1 MPFPAGVD
9 FGSILIFRN
18 KKRFRYLNE
27 IAFLNDL
34 GSIIAIIYVKYG
46 AITKFVEKCIAEN
59 VRIARDGAEIRI

>member
-1 MPFPAGVD
+1 M
-9 FGSILIFRN
+9 
-18 KKRFRYLNE
+18 NE

-46 AITKFVEKCIAEN
+46 AITKLVEECIAEN